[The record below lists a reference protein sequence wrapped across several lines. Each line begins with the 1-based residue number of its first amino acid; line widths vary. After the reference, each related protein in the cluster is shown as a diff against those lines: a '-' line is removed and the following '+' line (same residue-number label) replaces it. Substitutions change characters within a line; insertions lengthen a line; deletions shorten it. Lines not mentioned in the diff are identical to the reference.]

1 MDLLE
6 EPSQQLE
13 LVKAAKMLAWA
24 IRKLP
29 PLDQRNPVQFPR
41 TGMPG
46 ENPK

>member
-6 EPSQQLE
+6 EPLQQPE
-13 LVKAAKMLAWA
+13 VVKAAEMLARA

-29 PLDQRNPVQFPR
+29 LPDQRNPALFPR
-41 TGMPG
+41 TGMSG